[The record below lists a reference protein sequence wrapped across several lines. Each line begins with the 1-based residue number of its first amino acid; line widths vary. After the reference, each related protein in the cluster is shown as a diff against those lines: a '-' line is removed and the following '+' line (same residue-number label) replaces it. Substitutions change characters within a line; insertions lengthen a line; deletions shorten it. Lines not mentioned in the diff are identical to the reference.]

1 MTLKIWVFVM
11 IIPGADGVFVELM
24 RLVAIEFSKTILSI
38 DILFGALILGEEN
51 GVMGQRRLE
60 RG

>member
-1 MTLKIWVFVM
+1 M

-24 RLVAIEFSKTILSI
+24 RFVVIEFSKTILSI
-38 DILFGALILGEEN
+38 DILFGVSILGEEN
-51 GVMGQRRLE
+51 GVRGQRRLE

>member
-24 RLVAIEFSKTILSI
+24 RFVVIDFSKTILSI
-38 DILFGALILGEEN
+38 DILFGVMIFGEEN
-51 GVMGQRRLE
+51 GVRGQRRLE